1 MFDIYHMVSMFTA
14 GTGSSRATPWFS
26 SSPTW
31 LWLSTPPG
39 MIIILIHPP
48 SPIIWWSGSWI
59 SDHPCLPDYCRV
71 FTQAWSSFVVWWI
84 NLLLVKYYLEY
95 FVSRRLWPL
104 HWVLWLC
111 AAVGVAAL
119 LVARGH
125 YTVRPTLTL
134 SHNLGPFFK
143 LLLWVLRLI
152 WANFQVDVVIA
163 YFVTTRLWFLHNSI
177 INHRQFHQRASTNFL
192 ARSYLRSRH
201 TFTWTTHINASLLLR
216 LWWWRLAVWFEEN
229 VRGPVPPGAI
239 FTTRIHPPFLG
250 GFHIILKDGL
260 IS

>member
-1 MFDIYHMVSMFTA
+1 M
-14 GTGSSRATPWFS
+14 
-26 SSPTW
+26 
-31 LWLSTPPG
+31 
-39 MIIILIHPP
+39 
-48 SPIIWWSGSWI
+48 
-59 SDHPCLPDYCRV
+59 
-71 FTQAWSSFVVWWI
+71 VWWI
-84 NLLLVKYYLEY
+84 NLLRVKNYFEH

-192 ARSYLRSRH
+192 ARSYLRSIH
-201 TFTWTTHINASLLLR
+201 TFTWTTHGCIANASLLFR

-239 FTTRIHPPFLG
+239 IKTRIHPPFLG
-250 GFHIILKDGL
+250 ISHHSKKSILKDGW